1 MVPALNLAAQQERF
15 GVNPAKRVISAVLL
29 LLFLFVLSLAQF
41 ESLHQAFHPDAS
53 GSDHSCAATLLRSGQ
68 VDAPP
73 PTPVDVAAPAPA
85 PAAVPCFVAPVFVS
99 FEFALPPSCGP
110 PAPLS

>member
-1 MVPALNLAAQQERF
+1 LNLAAQQQRF
-15 GVNPAKRVISAVLL
+15 GVNSAKRVISALLL

-41 ESLHQAFHPDAS
+41 ESLHQVFHPDAS
-53 GSDHSCAATLLRSGQ
+53 SSDHSCAATLLRSGQ

-73 PTPVDVAAPAPA
+73 AIPVGVAAPARV
-85 PAAVPCFVAPVFVS
+85 PAAAPCFVAPVFVS
-99 FEFALPPSCGP
+99 FEFVLLPSCGP